1 MKVLALEGSPRK
13 GGNSSILLDWV
24 LEGAGEGGGEVI
36 RLRVAELD
44 IHPCTGC
51 DSCLDTGECVIRDDM
66 DQVIDLVLSSHHLVV
81 ATPVYFY
88 HVPAQLKALIDR
100 FQPLWVRKAVL
111 GISPR
116 KRGNLVVVA
125 CGATKGKRL
134 FQGILLTF
142 NNLTSYLG
150 LEMYPSS
157 LLVRGVESAGEVL
170 SLKGFREEA
179 KKLGLTMMQRGR
191 GEIFS
196 Q

>member
-66 DQVIDLVLSSHHLVV
+66 DRVIDLVLSSHHLVV

-116 KRGNLVVVA
+116 KRGNLVLVA
-125 CGATKGKRL
+125 CGGARGEGL
-134 FQGILLTF
+134 FQCMLRTF
-142 NNLTSYLG
+142 
-150 LEMYPSS
+150 
-157 LLVRGVESAGEVL
+157 EVL
-170 SLKGFREEA
+170 SSCLGLDVFHFHLLVGGVDGRGEVEGIGDLKERA
-179 KKLGLTMMQRGR
+179 RKLGLDLVST
-191 GEIFS
+191 
-196 Q
+196 